1 VTLLKYIQESK
12 VPEESDAEL
21 TRELHVVQ
29 SHLLQY
35 ESLLHAFHVSVS
47 FLEKTPYPIIESE
60 AFSEEQRK
68 ISNELMK
75 TVCGNLLGEI
85 NRITKRREMLGDRTK
100 NALNLVFANV
110 NIRDS
115 ASMRLV
121 PYFPQTE
128 SPILINYF
136 SKISYLTM
144 IFLPASFMAV
154 SIDIFRMEPWHLTTV
169 VLSLFSGWTSRRLR
183 DQHLFRRSLTTLRQR
198 LCSHSSRFI
207 SSSRCGRIVRSTC
220 GVLGCCS
227 VPRGR
232 LFSSGSCKQERR
244 KQGRRKQGRRKQG
257 RRWRMTRRRINDI
270 YAYTF

>member
-12 VPEESDAEL
+12 VPEESDTEL
-21 TRELHVVQ
+21 TRALHEVQ
-29 SHLLQY
+29 SHLLQC

-47 FLEKTPYPIIESE
+47 FLEKTPYPITE
-60 AFSEEQRK
+60 SEEQRK

-75 TVCGNLLGEI
+75 TVCGNLLVEI

-121 PYFPQTE
+121 PCFSQPE
-128 SPILINYF
+128 SPILISWF

-154 SIDIFRMEPWHLTTV
+154 SIGVFRMEPWHLTTV
-169 VLSLFSGWTSRRLR
+169 VLSLFSG
-183 DQHLFRRSLTTLRQR
+183 
-198 LCSHSSRFI
+198 
-207 SSSRCGRIVRSTC
+207 
-220 GVLGCCS
+220 
-227 VPRGR
+227 
-232 LFSSGSCKQERR
+232 
-244 KQGRRKQGRRKQG
+244 
-257 RRWRMTRRRINDI
+257 
-270 YAYTF
+270 